1 MGIFVNN
8 TVSNTVIA
16 NENYSGIEGAMQIL
30 IDGVRNDQALFEALI
45 ATDMMEIE
53 LINCNESSRV
63 VALQEASAGGIFER
77 IKEFL
82 EKMWKKLKGLVL
94 SFIDKLKA
102 KFTSDNVKLVNKFAK
117 AVRKKTFSKNFTYK
131 YSERDDSSFT
141 PNKDLDT
148 ISGII
153 NDYLYNLNVGKE
165 KINTLDTRIKEIEK
179 EISSGKTLKTIL
191 NSIAKT
197 DNATSDNFSEKFHK
211 KMYKTE
217 KECRG
222 LDSSRL
228 SKIIKNLE
236 DSKDAISTAK
246 ELASDLDEFC
256 KELIDRFDDEAED
269 FESKK
274 GDFELD
280 ITSDED
286 SNDKSKYIIK
296 RTKHTLYTDIYLNS
310 NDEKVGGGAIDDK
323 DQKVNRK
330 TTYAAAAKLATLYSK
345 LASVAQTA
353 ATKYTTAYLKEIK
366 FGIAQDRK
374 VFIKAVGWRE
384 SQNESYEDNNVLFTA
399 IDEMVDYELS
409 ELI

>member
-8 TVSNTVIA
+8 RTKLGNGYDTVVA

-30 IDGVRNDQALFEALI
+30 IDGARNDQALFEALI

-53 LINCNESSRV
+53 LINCNESGRIL
-63 VALQEASAGGIFER
+63 ALQEASAGGIFER

-82 EKMWKKLKGLVL
+82 SKMWKKLKGLVL

-131 YSERDDSSFT
+131 YSEPTGEKYDKYNNISKKI
-141 PNKDLDT
+141 NKFID
-148 ISGII
+148 
-153 NDYLYNLNVGKE
+153 NNLNDSIYKYD
-165 KINTLDTRIKEIEK
+165 NYLDNKIKEIEK
-179 EISSGKTLKTIL
+179 EITSGKLLKTIL
-191 NSIAKT
+191 QEISDT
-197 DNATSDNFSEKFHK
+197 DNATVDNFSEKFHK

-222 LDSSRL
+222 LESSRL
-228 SKIIKNLE
+228 SSIIKNLE
-236 DSKDAISTAK
+236 NSKDAISDAK

-256 KELIDRFDDEAED
+256 KNLIDKFDDDAEK
-269 FESKK
+269 FSNE
-274 GDFELD
+274 
-280 ITSDED
+280 DENKNIPLKYKATGSYYAKDYSNTDVFYANID
-286 SNDKSKYIIK
+286 SNFLPDGTPKSKGTI
-296 RTKHTLYTDIYLNS
+296 
-310 NDEKVGGGAIDDK
+310 
-323 DQKVNRK
+323 VN
-330 TTYAAAAKLATLYSK
+330 TNINAGNAAKIATIYSK

-353 ATKYTTAYLKEIK
+353 ATKYTSACLKEIK

-374 VFIKAVGWRE
+374 VFIKAVGWRD

>member
-8 TVSNTVIA
+8 RTKLGNGYDTVIA

-30 IDGVRNDQALFEALI
+30 IDGARNDQALFEALI

-53 LINCNESSRV
+53 LINCNESTKIM
-63 VALQEASAGGIFER
+63 ALQEASTGGIFER

-131 YSERDDSSFT
+131 YSERDCNFT

-148 ISGII
+148 ISSII
-153 NDYLYNLNVGKE
+153 KNFIGDKDLGDLDTYDTNE
-165 KINTLDTRIKEIEK
+165 KLDTRIKGLEK
-179 EISSGKTLKTIL
+179 EISNGKVLKDIL
-191 NSIAKT
+191 NTIAST
-197 DNATSDNFSEKFHK
+197 NNATSDNFSEKFHK

-256 KELIDRFDDEAED
+256 KNLIEYFDDKAE
-269 FESKK
+269 EY
-274 GDFELD
+274 GNEN
-280 ITSDED
+280 E
-286 SNDKSKYIIK
+286 NK
-296 RTKHTLYTDIYLNS
+296 RHIFDDIYAGDN
-310 NDEKVGGGAIDDK
+310 K
-323 DQKVNRK
+323 K
-330 TTYAAAAKLATLYSK
+330 TDLSYNNAFFVKRGTNLGKGSQIISYSTVKAGVAAKIATIYSK

-374 VFIKAVGWRE
+374 VFIKAVGWRD
-384 SQNESYEDNNVLFTA
+384 SQNESYEDNNILFTA

>member
-8 TVSNTVIA
+8 RTKLGNGYDTVVA

-148 ISGII
+148 
-153 NDYLYNLNVGKE
+153 
-165 KINTLDTRIKEIEK
+165 RIKEIEK

-236 DSKDAISTAK
+236 NSKDAISDAK

-256 KELIDRFDDEAED
+256 KDLIDRFDDEAEE
-269 FESKK
+269 FESKTGK
-274 GDFELD
+274 FDLD

-286 SNDKSKYIIK
+286 STNSGQYIIK
-296 RTKHTLYTDIYLNS
+296 RTKHTLYTDIYLNG
-310 NDEKVGGGAIDDK
+310 NDKKVGGGAIDDK
-323 DQKVNRK
+323 DQKVDRK
-330 TTYAAAAKLATLYSK
+330 TTYANAAKMATLYSK

-374 VFIKAVGWRE
+374 VFIKAVGWRD
-384 SQNESYEDNNVLFTA
+384 SQNQSYEDNNVLFTA

>member
-8 TVSNTVIA
+8 RTKLGNNYDTVIA

-30 IDGVRNDQALFEALI
+30 IDGARNDQALFEALI
-45 ATDMMEIE
+45 ATDMMEID
-53 LINCNESSRV
+53 LINCNESTKI

-82 EKMWKKLKGLVL
+82 SKMWKKLKGLVL

-117 AVRKKTFSKNFTYK
+117 DVRKKTFGKNFVYK
-131 YSERDDSSFT
+131 YSERDDSGFT

-153 NDYLYNLNVGKE
+153 DLYIRTLNVGKTP
-165 KINTLDTRIKEIEK
+165 ITTDIDNRIKEIEK
-179 EISSGKTLKTIL
+179 EISSGKTLKSIL

-197 DNATSDNFSEKFHK
+197 TNATVDNFSEKFHK

-228 SKIIKNLE
+228 SSIIKNLE
-236 DSKDAISTAK
+236 NSKDAISTAK

-256 KELIDRFDDEAED
+256 KDLIDKFDDKAED
-269 FESKK
+269 FGNEDENKIKILKIKTGDNKQIDFSNDDSYFTNINTTITTK
-274 GDFELD
+274 GTD
-280 ITSDED
+280 ITRTI
-286 SNDKSKYIIK
+286 KY
-296 RTKHTLYTDIYLNS
+296 
-310 NDEKVGGGAIDDK
+310 G
-323 DQKVNRK
+323 
-330 TTYAAAAKLATLYSK
+330 AAAKIATLYSK
-345 LASVAQTA
+345 IASVAQTA

-374 VFIKAVGWRE
+374 VFIKAVGWRD
-384 SQNESYEDNNVLFTA
+384 SQNESYEDNNILFTA

>member
-30 IDGVRNDQALFEALI
+30 IDGARNDQALFEAMI
-45 ATDMMEIE
+45 ASDMMEIE
-53 LINCNESSRV
+53 LINCNESGRV
-63 VALQEASAGGIFER
+63 MALQEASAGGIFER

-117 AVRKKTFSKNFTYK
+117 DVRKKTFGKNFTYK
-131 YSERDDSSFT
+131 YSERDDSGFT

-165 KINTLDTRIKEIEK
+165 TTNLDTRIKEIEK

-236 DSKDAISTAK
+236 NSKDAISTAK

-256 KELIDRFDDEAED
+256 KELIDRFDDEAEE
-269 FESKK
+269 FESKTGK
-274 GDFELD
+274 FDLD

-286 SNDKSKYIIK
+286 STNSGQYIIK

-310 NDEKVGGGAIDDK
+310 NDKKVGGGAIDDK
-323 DQKVNRK
+323 DQKVDRK
-330 TTYAAAAKLATLYSK
+330 TTYANAAKMATLYSK

-374 VFIKAVGWRE
+374 VFIKAVGWRD